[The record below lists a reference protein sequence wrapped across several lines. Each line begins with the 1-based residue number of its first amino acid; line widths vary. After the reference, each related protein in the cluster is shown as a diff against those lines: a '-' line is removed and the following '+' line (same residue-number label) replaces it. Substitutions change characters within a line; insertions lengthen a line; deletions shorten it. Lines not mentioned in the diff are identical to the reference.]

1 MSLLAPVSAPPTT
14 GDRKADAARQ
24 LEALVLRQML
34 SASGAFKPSDAP
46 GASLHTDLFVDALAD
61 AVSRAGGIGLAR
73 TLEHAMGA
81 AAESPPPGSAPTA
94 SGATQAGASSGA
106 LPTWPSPLPGTAAKA
121 AVLDAGSTVTSGFG
135 PRIDPLD
142 GHLAHHAGVD
152 LAAPAGTEVRAA
164 AAGVVKEAGERG
176 GYGLAVEIDHGGG
189 VTTVYGHASE
199 LLVRAGEKVQP
210 GQPIA
215 KVGHTG
221 RATGD
226 HLHFELRRSGVAVNP
241 TTLLKAYA
249 GRADSIGGRSTGAP
263 SGSTS

>member
-1 MSLLAPVSAPPTT
+1 MSLLSPPSAPPA

-34 SASGAFKPSDAP
+34 SASGAFKSSDAP
-46 GASLHTDLFVDALAD
+46 GAALHTDLFVDALAD
-61 AVSRAGGIGLAR
+61 AVSRAGGIGLQR
-73 TLEHAMGA
+73 TLERSMGRD
-81 AAESPPPGSAPTA
+81 AESPSPGSTPAA
-94 SGATQAGASSGA
+94 SGVTQAGALPGA
-106 LPTWPSPLPGTAAKA
+106 PATWPGPLPQPTSAAPVLGA
-121 AVLDAGSTVTSGFG
+121 AATLTSGFG
-135 PRIDPLD
+135 ARIDPFD
-142 GHLAHHAGVD
+142 GHLAQHTGVD
-152 LAAPAGTEVRAA
+152 LAAPAGTEVRSA
-164 AAGVVKEAGERG
+164 AAGVVKVAGERG

-189 VTTVYGHASE
+189 VTTLYGHASE

-226 HLHFELRRSGVAVNP
+226 HLHFELRRAGVVVNP
-241 TTLLKAYA
+241 SKLLKAYA

>member
-1 MSLLAPVSAPPTT
+1 MSLLAPPGVPPT

-34 SASGAFKPSDAP
+34 SASGAFRSSSAP

-73 TLEHAMGA
+73 TLEQAMGGE
-81 AAESPPPGSAPTA
+81 AAESPAPGSSA
-94 SGATQAGASSGA
+94 ATQAGGAPAAGGRVLGAASTLS
-106 LPTWPSPLPGTAAKA
+106 
-121 AVLDAGSTVTSGFG
+121 SGFG
-135 PRIDPLD
+135 ARIDPLD

-226 HLHFELRRSGVAVNP
+226 HLHFELRRAGVAVNP